1 MTLTHDIAVDDEQP
15 DTSGRERSTDGT
27 KARTTRSR
35 AAQRAIARRE
45 KRRER
50 EARVNRVAERT
61 EARSTTRPRPSVPL
75 RARITGVPFVVPVI
89 ALLVVGLGLSLWLS
103 TKAAADSYKL
113 GVERQENQAL
123 VDRRDSLKRTYE
135 SGNSAP
141 ELSDKASQLGMIPA
155 QNPARMVVDGPGK
168 PRIIGEPEPAQGR
181 ALRSIN
187 PPTQPDPV
195 ETIDPEKVDDSQG
208 LPGTATDSDDSDG
221 ADDSGRA
228 TDTGGAAETTE
239 PDDAQTPDAAPGPAQ
254 ANGGQGQANPA
265 PGSTRPTPPAV
276 APAPN
281 VLPPN
286 GNAPSSNSAESR

>member
-15 DTSGRERSTDGT
+15 DTSGRERLTDGA

-50 EARVNRVAERT
+50 EARVTERA
-61 EARSTTRPRPSVPL
+61 EARSATRPRSSVPL

-187 PPTQPDPV
+187 PPTEPDPV
-195 ETIDPEKVDDSQG
+195 ETIDPKEVDDSQG
-208 LPGTATDSDDSDG
+208 LPGTATDSDESGG
-221 ADDSGRA
+221 ADDSNETA
-228 TDTGGAAETTE
+228 DTTE
-239 PDDAQTPDAAPGPAQ
+239 PDDAQTPEAAAGQAP
-254 ANGGQGQANPA
+254 ANGGQADPA
-265 PGSTRPTPPAV
+265 PGATRPTSPTV